1 MYTLLYYIGEIYRG
15 EGKEDWMRKGEGE
28 VFTGGNWGE
37 NREFSGNLTEIKRGL
52 SKKLGGTF
60 AGVERESDRNQTKIE
75 RKPALTLLMRLERHL
90 FQGRKEQSFGF
101 EKTCYLETK
110 GLI

>member
-1 MYTLLYYIGEIYRG
+1 MES
-15 EGKEDWMRKGEGE
+15 ERKLNENQ
-28 VFTGGNWGE
+28 TGSEWKLS
-37 NREFSGNLTEIKRGL
+37 RSQTEIRQGSNK
-52 SKKLGGTF
+52 
-60 AGVERESDRNQTKIE
+60 NQTGIE
-75 RKPALTLLMRLERHL
+75 RNPALTLLMQLGRDL